1 MRESQNDIEAV
12 AVYRFWTSPES
23 VVKPSIADA
32 SAGQRSSSL
41 VACMG
46 PPPGASDG
54 SGVGDAVGLFRW
66 PEAPINLDKTKPRV
80 RQSARGIVQR
90 AVDHATRNCGDG
102 VGGSERRKVG
112 HVDVNIEVQSR
123 CIV

>member
-66 PEAPINLDKTKPRV
+66 PEAPIWT
-80 RQSARGIVQR
+80 RQSREYANQHGASFSVR
-90 AVDHATRNCGDG
+90 
-102 VGGSERRKVG
+102 
-112 HVDVNIEVQSR
+112 
-123 CIV
+123 